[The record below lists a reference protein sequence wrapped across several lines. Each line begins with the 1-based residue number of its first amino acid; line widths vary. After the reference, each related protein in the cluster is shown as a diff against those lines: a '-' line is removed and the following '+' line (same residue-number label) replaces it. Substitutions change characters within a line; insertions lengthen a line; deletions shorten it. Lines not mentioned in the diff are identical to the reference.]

1 MHTKIIFIDFW
12 LQLQVEMKNLLLSN
26 NCHFIRNN
34 KMTENFE
41 DTDEITVLKN
51 NPIIFVQETLS
62 VLYFLK
68 PFLLSRK
75 ETSLFVIGKQVN
87 I

>member
-1 MHTKIIFIDFW
+1 MEILFLYLW
-12 LQLQVEMKNLLLSN
+12 LQFKIETKNLLLSN
-26 NCHFIRNN
+26 NCQFIRNN

-41 DTDEITVLKN
+41 DTDEITFSKN

-68 PFLLSRK
+68 LFLLSRK